1 MYCYI
6 CILYILKY
14 IYAYIHIYIYVYIC
28 VCKYIYMYI
37 YIYIYIYA
45 SIYMYIF
52 IYIYICILTRIYI
65 CKHICIYIYV
75 YIYMYIYICIYIYI
89 YVDIYVNIYV
99 YIYICMY
106 IYTYVYICICEFI
119 HLKPS
124 FIYFH
129 SNSFFSGLTI
139 IYKRRNSHYLDVQAM
154 ISTITDLELFP
165 SNSNDEKSTD
175 LKAKGT
181 STAISTGLPKF
192 ASTIEKSDKNEKE
205 GGKNE
210 ELKKGKHYLNDEL
223 NKKILNLMRFED
235 IHEWLAPTGN
245 VDAITAFGG
254 DKAFTVFRESEQYEK
269 RCSRLAVD
277 VTQQDQSLRCLQQAS
292 AVGRLSLRARWQ
304 FSLLLIQRSR
314 MVEAVTA
321 LGELASLN
329 PMWYKWML
337 AQLSSQLAET
347 LMSSSSKPDDAKET
361 PFMDYPALTSQENI
375 VASNKTDKL
384 NIPNKI
390 KIISKDTNSSDLNS
404 SNLSDG
410 KHISDIE
417 SNIPISM
424 SNNTQVNGN
433 NQGRIKRNNRKK
445 RGIRYPQEIS

>member
-1 MYCYI
+1 M
-6 CILYILKY
+6 
-14 IYAYIHIYIYVYIC
+14 
-28 VCKYIYMYI
+28 
-37 YIYIYIYA
+37 
-45 SIYMYIF
+45 
-52 IYIYICILTRIYI
+52 T
-65 CKHICIYIYV
+65 
-75 YIYMYIYICIYIYI
+75 
-89 YVDIYVNIYV
+89 
-99 YIYICMY
+99 
-106 IYTYVYICICEFI
+106 
-119 HLKPS
+119 
-124 FIYFH
+124 
-129 SNSFFSGLTI
+129 
-139 IYKRRNSHYLDVQAM
+139 
-154 ISTITDLELFP
+154 STITDLELFP

-175 LKAKGT
+175 LKGKGT

-192 ASTIEKSDKNEKE
+192 ALNNEKSDKNERE

-347 LMSSSSKPDDAKET
+347 LMSSSSKPDDAKEI
-361 PFMDYPALTSQENI
+361 PFMDYPALATQENI
-375 VASNKTDKL
+375 IPSNKTDELNEK

-390 KIISKDTNSSDLNS
+390 KITSKDTNSSDLNS
-404 SNLSDG
+404 SNLDDG
-410 KHISDIE
+410 KHSKSDVE
-417 SNIPISM
+417 SIIPISI

-433 NQGRIKRNNRKK
+433 NQGRIRRYNRKK
-445 RGIRYPQEIS
+445 RVIRNNPQEIS